1 MVFLAER
8 RPTTAEMSLARGSN
22 LEDLG
27 LRPSW
32 SSLKL
37 NEETLVIYL
46 ANFIMGYCEAVTHRT
61 LTPAFEGSNPSTP
74 AIVAKNIAILYV
86 LASTYY
92 HRLDAKNLVN
102 MDGCP
107 SGLRSWS

>member
-1 MVFLAER
+1 MVFLAEI

-22 LEDLG
+22 LENLE

-46 ANFIMGYCEAVTHRT
+46 ANYIAGWCNGNTNDFDSFIKSSN
-61 LTPAFEGSNPSTP
+61 LLPA
-74 AIVAKNIAILYV
+74 AIVAKNIAIYI

-92 HRLDAKNLVN
+92 HRLDAKNLAN
-102 MDGCP
+102 ME
-107 SGLRSWS
+107 R

>member
-46 ANFIMGYCEAVTHRT
+46 ANYIADWCNGNTGDFDSPIRDSSSLSA
-61 LTPAFEGSNPSTP
+61 
-74 AIVAKNIAILYV
+74 AIVAKNIAIYI

-92 HRLDAKNLVN
+92 HRLDVKNWLIWRGTEVAITA
-102 MDGCP
+102 
-107 SGLRSWS
+107 

>member
-22 LEDLG
+22 LKNLE

-46 ANFIMGYCEAVTHRT
+46 ANYIADWCNGNTGDFDSPIRDSSSLSA
-61 LTPAFEGSNPSTP
+61 
-74 AIVAKNIAILYV
+74 AIVAKNIAKYILSQYLLPQV
-86 LASTYY
+86 GC
-92 HRLDAKNLVN
+92 KKLVN
-102 MDGCP
+102 MEGY
-107 SGLRSWS
+107 LARRQARS